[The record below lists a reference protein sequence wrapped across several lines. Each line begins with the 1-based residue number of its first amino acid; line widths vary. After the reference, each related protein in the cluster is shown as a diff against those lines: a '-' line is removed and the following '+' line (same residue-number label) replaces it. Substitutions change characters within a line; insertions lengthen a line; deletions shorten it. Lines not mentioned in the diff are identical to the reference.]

1 MGYKSGK
8 LFEVP
13 IGRDGKVVVTSLAER
28 VYMIMWNS
36 APDNR
41 LTTSFCDAIHTAL
54 DILALKYPHG
64 VVITTSG
71 ISKFYSNGLDL
82 EHYNANPAFAKDS
95 LFALWKRL
103 LTYPMPTIALVNGHC
118 FAGGL
123 MVAMMHDY
131 RIMNPH
137 RGYVCLNEV
146 DIGVPLKAAMSSVF
160 RQKCSPQTYRTL
172 VLEGRRF
179 KALEALEAGIIDGVG
194 GLDEVVK
201 FVEELGLVSKTDK
214 GIYGLLKKEM
224 WRETVA
230 FLDAPDDEP
239 EYKEKVKKQD
249 EELEKKAKAR
259 VKDWE
264 AAKAKL

>member
-13 IGRDGKVVVTSLAER
+13 IDSNGRVVVTRLAER

-41 LTTSFCDAIHTAL
+41 LTTSFCNAVHTAL

-82 EHYNANPAFAKDS
+82 EHANSNPTFTKDS

-103 LTYPMPTIALVNGHC
+103 LTYPMPTIALINGHG
-118 FAGGL
+118 FAGAL
-123 MVAMMHDY
+123 MTAMMHDY

-137 RGYVCLNEV
+137 RGYICLNE
-146 DIGVPLKAAMSSVF
+146 
-160 RQKCSPQTYRTL
+160 CSPQTYRTL
-172 VLEGRRF
+172 VLEGKRF

-194 GLDEVVK
+194 GLDEVVA
-201 FVEELGLVSKTDK
+201 FVEELNLVSKTDK
-214 GIYGLLKKEM
+214 GIYGLLKREM

-230 FLDAPDDEP
+230 FLDAPDEEA
-239 EYKEKVKKQD
+239 EYKESVKRQD
-249 EELEKKAKAR
+249 EELGEKAKQR

>member
-13 IGRDGKVVVTSLAER
+13 IGSDGKVVVTSLAER

-41 LTTSFCDAIHTAL
+41 LTTSFCDAVHTAL

-82 EHYNANPAFAKDS
+82 EHYNATPRFAKDS

-103 LTYPMPTIALVNGHC
+103 LTYPMPTIALINGHC

-123 MVAMMHDY
+123 MTAMMNDY

-146 DIGVPLKAAMSSVF
+146 DIGVPLKAGMSSVF
-160 RQKCSPQTYRTL
+160 RQKCSPQ
-172 VLEGRRF
+172 
-179 KALEALEAGIIDGVG
+179 
-194 GLDEVVK
+194 
-201 FVEELGLVSKTDK
+201 
-214 GIYGLLKKEM
+214 
-224 WRETVA
+224 
-230 FLDAPDDEP
+230 
-239 EYKEKVKKQD
+239 
-249 EELEKKAKAR
+249 
-259 VKDWE
+259 
-264 AAKAKL
+264 

>member
-1 MGYKSGK
+1 MATPAS
-8 LFEVP
+8 EDTRSVSSA
-13 IGRDGKVVVTSLAER
+13 VVVVLAIFCLANG
-28 VYMIMWNS
+28 VTLVTKTQVLTIYANS
-36 APDNR
+36 
-41 LTTSFCDAIHTAL
+41 
-54 DILALKYPHG
+54 
-64 VVITTSG
+64 
-71 ISKFYSNGLDL
+71 
-82 EHYNANPAFAKDS
+82 
-95 LFALWKRL
+95 
-103 LTYPMPTIALVNGHC
+103 YPMPTIALINGHS

-123 MVAMMHDY
+123 MTAMMHDY

-146 DIGVPLKAAMSSVF
+146 DIGVVLKAAMSSVF

-172 VLEGRRF
+172 VLEGKRF

-214 GIYGLLKKEM
+214 GIYGALKKEM
-224 WRETVA
+224 YRETVA

-239 EYKEKVKKQD
+239 QYKERVKKQD
-249 EELEKKAKAR
+249 EELKKKAEQR